1 LRERERES
9 RKKEAQLKR
18 IHTSKTPSQM
28 GRIGY
33 VGAVGVEQR
42 GEGDPNAAEVE
53 RGG

>member
-1 LRERERES
+1 MY
-9 RKKEAQLKR
+9 AP
-18 IHTSKTPSQM
+18 KTPSQM

-33 VGAVGVEQR
+33 VGTVGVEQR